1 MFVRRETSLTGVDE
15 DEDEVT
21 SDADVLLMLP
31 PAGAKNRLENV
42 EEGLAGEIEYCL

>member
-1 MFVRRETSLTGVDE
+1 MFVRRETSLPGV

-21 SDADVLLMLP
+21 SDADVLLMLL

-42 EEGLAGEIEYCL
+42 EEGLVGEIECCL